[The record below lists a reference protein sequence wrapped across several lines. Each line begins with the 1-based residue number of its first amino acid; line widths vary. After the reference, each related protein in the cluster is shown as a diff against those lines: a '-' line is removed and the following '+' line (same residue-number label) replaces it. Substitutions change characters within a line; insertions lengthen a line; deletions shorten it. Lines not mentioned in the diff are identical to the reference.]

1 LQQFNKGVF
10 DYLIATDEHWAT
22 SEEEKK
28 NEDGEDGEEKKKNED
43 GDEEEENG
51 EEEEEE
57 DGESST
63 KAKRSNRRG
72 KKVKKGGRKGEE
84 YGVSRGVDFKDVSAV
99 VNFDFPRS
107 VKAYVHRVGRTA
119 RGSAS
124 GMALSFVTPDD
135 ADMLEQVAAHLE
147 SEGREVTPYS
157 FKMSMVEG
165 FRYRV
170 EDTLRSVTRASIK
183 EARVK
188 ELKAEILNSQQLKEH
203 FSENQVRATHTH
215 TTHTHTQHNTTH
227 RGPKQR
233 LTIVSRCDV
242 LLCRPI
248 SNC

>member
-1 LQQFNKGVF
+1 MFLSLLLCALFRYHILQQFNKGMF

-22 SEEEKK
+22 SKDAKDDDEDDAKKEEKMEEE
-28 NEDGEDGEEKKKNED
+28 DD
-43 GDEEEENG
+43 DEA
-51 EEEEEE
+51 EEEEEA
-57 DGESST
+57 T
-63 KAKRSNRRG
+63 KTKRSNRRG
-72 KKVKKGGRKGEE
+72 KKAKKAHKGEE
-84 YGVSRGVDFKDVSAV
+84 YGVARGVDFKDVSAV

-135 ADMLEQVAAHLE
+135 AEMLEQVAAHLQSE
-147 SEGREVTPYS
+147 SKDVTPFS
-157 FKMSMVEG
+157 FKRSMVEG

-203 FSENQVRATHTH
+203 FSENQVRISLHH
-215 TTHTHTQHNTTH
+215 HPHSC
-227 RGPKQR
+227 
-233 LTIVSRCDV
+233 LCD
-242 LLCRPI
+242 
-248 SNC
+248 